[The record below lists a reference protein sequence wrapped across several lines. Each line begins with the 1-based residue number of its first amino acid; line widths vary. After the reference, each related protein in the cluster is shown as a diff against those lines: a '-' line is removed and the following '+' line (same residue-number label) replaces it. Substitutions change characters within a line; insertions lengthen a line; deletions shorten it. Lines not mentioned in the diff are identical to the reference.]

1 LQTSLKAQA
10 ALQITSPANGASV
23 EPGQTLNI
31 TVAASGGTF
40 RMVAVWG
47 TNPLGTSQV
56 LATPPYNFSILVPT
70 RIPLGAYYLTAIGG
84 TAGREQVLKHNICL
98 SLAQH
103 SDGVHLWHGYG
114 YGRGFDLYHR

>member
-1 LQTSLKAQA
+1 MTNPIRSLQANTLICTMFLLTVLSFSQVSLKAQP
-10 ALQITSPANGASV
+10 ALKITSPANGASV

-56 LATPPYNFSILVPT
+56 LATPPYNFSIGVS
-70 RIPLGAYYLTAIGG
+70 I
-84 TAGREQVLKHNICL
+84 
-98 SLAQH
+98 SL
-103 SDGVHLWHGYG
+103 
-114 YGRGFDLYHR
+114 R